1 MSDNQGMTIAQVR
14 EQRRVLA
21 QQILEAVKAFNEK
34 TGLTVEYI
42 QLGSVDINTLGEV
55 GRKLLTEVV
64 IEVNI

>member
-1 MSDNQGMTIAQVR
+1 MSDNKGMTIEQVR

-34 TGLTVEYI
+34 TGLPVEYI
-42 QLGSVDINTLGEV
+42 QLGNVDINTLGEV

>member
-1 MSDNQGMTIAQVR
+1 MSDNKGMTIEQVR
-14 EQRRVLA
+14 EERRVLA

-42 QLGSVDINTLGEV
+42 QLGNVDINTLGEV
-55 GRKLLTEVV
+55 GRKLLAEVV

>member
-1 MSDNQGMTIAQVR
+1 MSDNQGMTIEQVR

-42 QLGSVDINTLGEV
+42 QLGNVDINTLGEV

>member
-1 MSDNQGMTIAQVR
+1 MSDNKGMTIEQVR

-42 QLGSVDINTLGEV
+42 QLGNVDINTLGEV